1 MKYLRIHTALW
12 VIICIISVFF
22 NAICYILYA
31 FVRFLWCFQ
40 VEKWSDFNRCDNRW
54 NNHWDGTTYV
64 DHTPLDTFRRYFYMF
79 G

>member
-12 VIICIISVFF
+12 AIICLISVLF

-54 NNHWDGTTYV
+54 NNHWDGTYPIQKKYAANFLTAYK
-64 DHTPLDTFRRYFYMF
+64 F
-79 G
+79 